1 MFDVSVT
8 NVKMSDASRCWA
20 GKELMVL
27 VAVDDA
33 VRTFT
38 LSPILTKTGLTN
50 ISICDEFAALELA
63 KLTQPRLLIA
73 DASLPGTTGIRLAI
87 EVKRAV
93 PKCGVILLAEPGA
106 LNEVRASMRILEY
119 EFSVLYK
126 PVQPAD
132 LLSCVR
138 ECLATPRT
146 MATPWG
152 EKVER
157 ITINNNLPIATSGR
171 VFA

>member
-1 MFDVSVT
+1 MLDNSVHNGKKT
-8 NVKMSDASRCWA
+8 ESSRYWA

-38 LSPILTKTGLTN
+38 LSTILTKTGFTN

-73 DASLPGTTGIRLAI
+73 DASLPGTTGIHLAI
-87 EVKRAV
+87 AVKRAV
-93 PKCGVILLAEPGA
+93 PRCGVNLLAEPGA
-106 LNEVRASMRILEY
+106 ENEVRATMRILDY
-119 EFSVLYK
+119 EFSILYK
-126 PVQPAD
+126 PVQPAN